1 MLRIGITGQNGFIGK
16 HLYNFLGLQQDV
28 QRIKFEQHFFQ
39 EEMFLREFVKQ
50 CDVIVHLAALN
61 RHNDPDRLFK
71 TNIELVRKLVDAMTA
86 EGVRPHVIFS
96 SSTQEERENY
106 YGRSKREGRRI
117 FENWS
122 LKNNTELNSLIIPNV
137 FGPFGRPYHNSVI
150 GTFSYQLT
158 HNELPKID
166 IDGKLNLI
174 YIDELVAEIWK
185 IIKEKSEK
193 KVINI
198 APTTEAKVSEL
209 LTLLESFKLR
219 YFENYII
226 PELKNKFELNLF
238 NTFRSHIDHAGFFP
252 VALKTNNDNRGT
264 FVEVIK
270 SLSGGQFSFSST
282 RTGVTRGNHFHT
294 RKIERFIVIKGKAI
308 IRLRKIGTDDILE
321 FELNGEK
328 PSFVDMPV
336 WYTHNITNVG
346 DNELLTLFWINEFFD
361 PEDDDTFFSG
371 VAQDN

>member
-1 MLRIGITGQNGFIGK
+1 
-16 HLYNFLGLQQDV
+16 
-28 QRIKFEQHFFQ
+28 
-39 EEMFLREFVKQ
+39 
-50 CDVIVHLAALN
+50 
-61 RHNDPDRLFK
+61 
-71 TNIELVRKLVDAMTA
+71 
-86 EGVRPHVIFS
+86 
-96 SSTQEERENY
+96 
-106 YGRSKREGRRI
+106 
-117 FENWS
+117 
-122 LKNNTELNSLIIPNV
+122 
-137 FGPFGRPYHNSVI
+137 
-150 GTFSYQLT
+150 
-158 HNELPKID
+158 
-166 IDGKLNLI
+166 LI